1 MAGLNTDLDELRGQ
15 ILGKD
20 PLPSIREV
28 FWEVKRE
35 ESYGLVMMRQKSH
48 NITHANFALNATE
61 TKNSSPNVTAI
72 EAITMS
78 NKKISH
84 HIVKVERDDQDL
96 VQPL

>member
-1 MAGLNTDLDELRGQ
+1 MVGLNIDFDELRGQ

-35 ESYGLVMMRQKSH
+35 ESYGLVMMRQKSR
-48 NITHANFALNATE
+48 NITHANFALNATG
-61 TKNSSPNVTAI
+61 TKNSSPNITAI

-84 HIVKVERDDQDL
+84 
-96 VQPL
+96 QP